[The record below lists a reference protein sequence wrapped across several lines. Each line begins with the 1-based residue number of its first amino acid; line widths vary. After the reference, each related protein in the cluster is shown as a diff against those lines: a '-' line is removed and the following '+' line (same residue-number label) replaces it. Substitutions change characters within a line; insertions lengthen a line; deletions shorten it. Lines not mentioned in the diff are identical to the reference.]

1 MGKPGR
7 GHARSS
13 RTEYIGAWRRTRGTD
28 TSKYPVEEKS
38 TEIPL
43 VAASE
48 RGLAQT
54 DRKQFRSGLWDLDVG
69 PGGVAKR
76 SGKTGH
82 RG

>member
-7 GHARSS
+7 GHARST
-13 RTEYIGAWRRTRGTD
+13 RTEYIGAWWQTRGTD
-28 TSKYPVEEKS
+28 TSKYPEEEKS

-48 RGLAQT
+48 RGIAQT
-54 DRKQFRSGLWDLDVG
+54 ERKKFLSGLWDLNVG
-69 PGGVAKR
+69 LQGVAER
-76 SGKTGH
+76 PGKAGH

>member
-7 GHARSS
+7 GHAWSS
-13 RTEYIGAWRRTRGTD
+13 HAEYIGVWRQTRGTD
-28 TSKYPVEEKS
+28 TSQYPKEEKS

-54 DRKQFRSGLWDLDVG
+54 EGKQFRSGLWDLNMG
-69 PGGVAKR
+69 PGGVVEGT
-76 SGKTGH
+76 GKSGH

>member
-1 MGKPGR
+1 MGKPVQ
-7 GHARSS
+7 GHAWTSPA
-13 RTEYIGAWRRTRGTD
+13 EYIGGGRQTRGTD
-28 TSKYPVEEKS
+28 TSQYPEEEKS

-54 DRKQFRSGLWDLDVG
+54 EKKQFFLGLWDLAMR
-69 PGGVAKR
+69 PGGVAER
-76 SGKTGH
+76 PGKVGQ